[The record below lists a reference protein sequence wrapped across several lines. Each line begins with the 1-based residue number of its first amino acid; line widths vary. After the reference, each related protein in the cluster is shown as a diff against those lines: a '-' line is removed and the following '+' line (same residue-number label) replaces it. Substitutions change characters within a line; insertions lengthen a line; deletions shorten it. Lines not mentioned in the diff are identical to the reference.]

1 MGRELQ
7 SVMHDL
13 NSNETQLTETKSNF
27 TTKAQEK
34 EDTRTKSN

>member
-1 MGRELQ
+1 
-7 SVMHDL
+7 MHDL